1 MPRPTKP
8 PRLWKRRERRDAD
21 GNITSRAAWIILDRG
36 RHVRTGVEPDDIRG
50 AEKAL
55 ADYINKR
62 HTDSI
67 ASAFRTADKIPVA
80 DVLNLYLQDIVP
92 KHARPEATVLRLK
105 RLAQFFGKKY
115 LSEINGHLCRQY
127 ARSRESQSSARHDL
141 EDLRAAINHH
151 LEEGLH
157 NTIIKV
163 VLPPKETPRDRWM
176 TRAEVAKL
184 IRAAWRFKEPY
195 NGKRSKRHIARFILI
210 GIYTGTRAGVI
221 VQTALQREP
230 GRPYFDLDRGLY
242 YRRPENAAESKKRRP
257 TIPVPPRL
265 LAHLR
270 RWKRLGIKYAVE
282 WNGRPI
288 KRLDESFR
296 FLVDEVGLEG
306 QVTPHT
312 LRHSC
317 VTWLLQRGK
326 KPWEVAGFVGMTVA
340 TLEKTYGHHHPDH
353 LSDVLDAFNP
363 QRFRNE
369 TPEPSM
375 NKRCGS

>member
-1 MPRPTKP
+1 MCHVKGAEGLVSFSSVPLPTDRSSAMCHVKGAEGEFAEMFF
-8 PRLWKRRERRDAD
+8 ERVF
-21 GNITSRAAWIILDRG
+21 GCQKLIHGKLTHAATWIILDGG
-36 RHVRTGVEPDDIRG
+36 RQFSTGIDARDILG
-50 AEKAL
+50 AQQAL

-92 KHARPEATVLRLK
+92 KHHNPMATVRRMK
-105 RLAQFFGKKY
+105 RLLAFFGRKY
-115 LSEINGHLCRQY
+115 LSEVNGQLCREY

-151 LEEGLH
+151 REEGLH
-157 NTIIKV
+157 DSIISV
-163 VLPPKETPRDRWM
+163 VLPPKEKPRERWLE
-176 TRAEVAKL
+176 RAEVAKL

-210 GIYTGTRAGVI
+210 GVYTGTRAGVI
-221 VQTALQREP
+221 AQTALQREP
-230 GRPYFDLDRGLY
+230 GRPFFDLDRGLY
-242 YRRPENAAESKKRRP
+242 YRRPENAAETKKRRP
-257 TIPVPPRL
+257 TVPVPPRL

-270 RWKRLGIKYAVE
+270 RWKRLGLKYAVE

-306 QVTPHT
+306 QVIPHT
-312 LRHSC
+312 LRHTC
-317 VTWLLQRGK
+317 ATWLMQAGTD
-326 KPWEVAGFVGMTVA
+326 PWEAAG
-340 TLEKTYGHHHPDH
+340 
-353 LSDVLDAFNP
+353 
-363 QRFRNE
+363 
-369 TPEPSM
+369 
-375 NKRCGS
+375 